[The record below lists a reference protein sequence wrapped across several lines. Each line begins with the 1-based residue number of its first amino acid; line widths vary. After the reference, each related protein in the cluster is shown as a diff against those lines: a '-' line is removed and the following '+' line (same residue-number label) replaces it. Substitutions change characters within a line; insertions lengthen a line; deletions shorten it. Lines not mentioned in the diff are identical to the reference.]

1 MNIWLEPHL
10 GCPKPQSLQ
19 GQLARVWG
27 KPLSSTQVESN
38 LYFTLMT
45 LMETDKN
52 NSLKRYILEENFNL
66 KKAKEKLN
74 SA

>member
-1 MNIWLEPHL
+1 
-10 GCPKPQSLQ
+10 
-19 GQLARVWG
+19 
-27 KPLSSTQVESN
+27 
-38 LYFTLMT
+38 MT